1 MSICCAFLL
10 KASFTNFSL
19 TTLKWN
25 KSGRK
30 VFEFSH
36 CAFFSQLTPKAEYL
50 FVRLLSTWSRKTSD
64 WGRGGFLGL
73 RITLTSCLISSS
85 KSLESE
91 DTDNTLGPIQELSSW
106 SWTWSWASL
115 EFDVVQCWSMSQE
128 SDFRGQPWSDPWS
141 RSQPEKKGINANWN
155 LRSLSSTV
163 LSLVGPEVFDG
174 KKDHQGHEGHDLCAN
189 NKKEGR
195 LWQHYDLCT
204 VWKLRKITTYILWR
218 SFLQNFVKLIFLF
231 ICDIELI
238 HEIFS
243 CESKFS
249 VFPRCSVRYADNI
262 GAERENGQKMFE

>member
-1 MSICCAFLL
+1 MFRQFHEIFMTSKWAFFFVLFQYSQFHKFFL
-10 KASFTNFSL
+10 KYIWQFHVKYKCS
-19 TTLKWN
+19 
-25 KSGRK
+25 RK
-30 VFEFSH
+30 VSEFPH
-36 CAFFSQLTPKAEYL
+36 CASFSQLTPKAEYL
-50 FVRLLSTWSRKTSD
+50 LVRLLSTWSRKTSD

-163 LSLVGPEVFDG
+163 LSFAGGFWWEKRPSRTWRPRP
-174 KKDHQGHEGHDLCAN
+174 LC
-189 NKKEGR
+189 K
-195 LWQHYDLCT
+195 
-204 VWKLRKITTYILWR
+204 
-218 SFLQNFVKLIFLF
+218 
-231 ICDIELI
+231 
-238 HEIFS
+238 
-243 CESKFS
+243 
-249 VFPRCSVRYADNI
+249 
-262 GAERENGQKMFE
+262 

>member
-1 MSICCAFLL
+1 M
-10 KASFTNFSL
+10 
-19 TTLKWN
+19 LKWLILLFEN
-25 KSGRK
+25 PQNWFHVKSEWHK
-30 VFEFSH
+30 NLEISTLCFLY
-36 CAFFSQLTPKAEYL
+36 SQLTPKAEYL
-50 FVRLLSTWSRKTSD
+50 LVRLLSTWSRKTSD

-163 LSLVGPEVFDG
+163 LSFAGGFWWEKRPSRTWRPRP
-174 KKDHQGHEGHDLCAN
+174 LC
-189 NKKEGR
+189 K
-195 LWQHYDLCT
+195 
-204 VWKLRKITTYILWR
+204 
-218 SFLQNFVKLIFLF
+218 
-231 ICDIELI
+231 
-238 HEIFS
+238 
-243 CESKFS
+243 
-249 VFPRCSVRYADNI
+249 
-262 GAERENGQKMFE
+262 